1 MIDETDAVGRL
12 GALAHPARLA
22 AFRLL
27 ISAGP
32 SGIASG
38 EIAEKLKIPP
48 TAMSFHLS
56 ALERS
61 GLVRARRAGRKILY
75 AVQFEEVRAL
85 LAFLTED
92 CCGGRPELCG
102 GVAAPRSPGRKEKRR
117 REEKV

>member
-1 MIDETDAVGRL
+1 MIEEKDAVDRL
-12 GALAHPARLA
+12 GALAHPARLQ

-27 ISAGP
+27 VAAGP
-32 SGIASG
+32 SGVASG
-38 EIAEKLKIPP
+38 VIAEELNVAP

-61 GLVRARRAGRKILY
+61 GLVAARREGRNVFY
-75 AVQFEEVRAL
+75 AVEFEKVRAL

-102 GVAAPRSPGRKEKRR
+102 APPAAAKKRRKEV
-117 REEKV
+117 KV

>member
-1 MIDETDAVGRL
+1 MIDEADVVARL
-12 GALAHPARLA
+12 GALAHPARLQ

-27 ISAGP
+27 VAAGP
-32 SGIASG
+32 GGVPSG
-38 EIAEKLKIPP
+38 EIAETLQVPP

-61 GLVRARRAGRKILY
+61 GLVAARREGRHIFY
-75 AVQFEEVRAL
+75 AAQFEQVRRL

-92 CCGGRPELCG
+92 CCGGLPELCG
-102 GVAAPRSPGRKEKRR
+102 GPPVTKKRL

>member
-1 MIDETDAVGRL
+1 MIDEADAVARL
-12 GALAHPARLA
+12 AALAHPARLG

-27 ISAGP
+27 VGAGP
-32 SGIASG
+32 SGRASG
-38 EIAEKLKIPP
+38 EIASALQVPP

-61 GLVRARRAGRKILY
+61 GLVGARRQGRRILY
-75 AVQFEEVRAL
+75 AVRFEEVRAL

-102 GVAAPRSPGRKEKRR
+102 GPPATNARL
-117 REEKV
+117 REEMA

>member
-1 MIDETDAVGRL
+1 MVEDKDAVARL
-12 GALAHPARLA
+12 SALAHPARLK

-27 ISAGP
+27 VAAGP
-32 SGIASG
+32 SGVPSG
-38 EIAEKLKIPP
+38 EIAEALQVPP

-61 GLVRARRAGRKILY
+61 GLVSARREGRNIFY
-75 AVQFEEVRAL
+75 AAQFDEVREL

-102 GVAAPRSPGRKEKRR
+102 GPPAATRR
-117 REEKV
+117 RAQKIEKGEKV

>member
-1 MIDETDAVGRL
+1 MIEEKDVVARL
-12 GALAHPARLA
+12 GALAHPARLQ

-27 ISAGP
+27 VAAGP
-32 SGIASG
+32 GGVPSG
-38 EIAEKLKIPP
+38 EIAEALQVPP

-61 GLVRARRAGRKILY
+61 ALVTARREGRNIFY
-75 AVQFEEVRAL
+75 AVEFEKVRAL

-102 GVAAPRSPGRKEKRR
+102 GPRVPQKRK
-117 REEKV
+117 REAV

>member
-1 MIDETDAVGRL
+1 MIQEKGVVARL
-12 GALAHPARLA
+12 GALAHPARLQ

-27 ISAGP
+27 VAAGP
-32 SGIASG
+32 SGVPSG
-38 EIAEKLKIPP
+38 EIAEALHVPP

-61 GLVRARRAGRKILY
+61 GLVVARREGRHIYY
-75 AVQFEEVRAL
+75 AVQFEEVRKL

-102 GVAAPRSPGRKEKRR
+102 GPHVRKKRR

>member
-1 MIDETDAVGRL
+1 MVEDRDAVARL
-12 GALAHPARLA
+12 SALAHPARLK

-27 ISAGP
+27 VAAGP
-32 SGIASG
+32 SGVPSG
-38 EIAEKLKIPP
+38 EIAEALQVPP

-61 GLVRARRAGRKILY
+61 GLVSARREGRNILY
-75 AVQFEEVRAL
+75 AVQFEEVREL

-102 GVAAPRSPGRKEKRR
+102 GPPTATRR
-117 REEKV
+117 RAEKMEKGEKV

>member
-1 MIDETDAVGRL
+1 MEDETIAVVRL
-12 GALAHPARLA
+12 GALAHPARLR

-27 ISAGP
+27 VGAGP
-32 SGIASG
+32 TGVASG
-38 EIAEKLKIPP
+38 EIAATLSVPP

-61 GLVRARRAGRKILY
+61 GLVFARREGRHIYY
-75 AVQFEEVRAL
+75 AVQFDAVRGL

-102 GVAAPRSPGRKEKRR
+102 GPKKKVALRMEAEA
-117 REEKV
+117 